1 MPLEC
6 EDQRHEGEI
15 PTLGYHDFSLFL
27 KCLEL
32 VKETDVYITVC
43 EDCFMVRT
51 TLSRNVT
58 VKQVT
63 TLYGYLLGFLEGRKN
78 EREGSKEV
86 EVKLKTTIC
95 NMGDGSKK
103 NKAFTKTSNSKL
115 KMTKRQLG
123 PWAQTSD
130 KK

>member
-1 MPLEC
+1 M
-6 EDQRHEGEI
+6 
-15 PTLGYHDFSLFL
+15 GYHDFSLFVR
-27 KCLEL
+27 CLEL
-32 VKETDVYITVC
+32 VEKTDVNIVVC
-43 EDCFMVRT
+43 EDCFMVLT
-51 TLSRNVT
+51 ALSPNVT

-63 TLYGYLLGFLEGRKN
+63 TLYGYLLGFLQGRAN

-95 NMGDGSKK
+95 NMGGGSKK

-123 PWAQTSD
+123 PWAQTAD